1 MFEPSRLHIRG
12 NVLSCTTHGYAKYSV
27 SPVQRYAN
35 LESSH
40 HKFTGLVTK
49 ANEIYALWQV
59 GDINL
64 LGFLMDNACRQGLT
78 HQVADAVCF
87 GL

>member
-35 LESSH
+35 PDSSH
-40 HKFTGLVTK
+40 HEFTGCV
-49 ANEIYALWQV
+49 ANADEIHSLGQV
-59 GDINL
+59 GHINP
-64 LGFLMDNACRQGLT
+64 LGLCGNDT
-78 HQVADAVCF
+78 
-87 GL
+87 